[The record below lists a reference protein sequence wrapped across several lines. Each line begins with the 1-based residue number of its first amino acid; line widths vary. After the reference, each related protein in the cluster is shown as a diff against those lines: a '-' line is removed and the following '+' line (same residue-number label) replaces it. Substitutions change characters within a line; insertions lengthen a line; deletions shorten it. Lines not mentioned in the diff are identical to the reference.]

1 MSASNCFVHGNIR
14 VQCQCLEQKTYW
26 LHNYLTYLLVN
37 DAKGRSTY
45 GIAHLLA
52 PPCFGVG
59 RFSYSMVFRSFG
71 NGISIPLVYAWPP
84 HIHHER
90 DTNYSLSYLS
100 VLSSYFRSLKPKACQ
115 TRDQEPTCW
124 VGPSSGGGEIILQQ
138 RKCEPRLHT
147 RLNCVVEDCLGM
159 SVILRHFFIFIFIL
173 TI

>member
-1 MSASNCFVHGNIR
+1 MTPKVDLRTA
-14 VQCQCLEQKTYW
+14 
-26 LHNYLTYLLVN
+26 LHICWPPPALVL
-37 DAKGRSTY
+37 DDF
-45 GIAHLLA
+45 
-52 PPCFGVG
+52 P
-59 RFSYSMVFRSFG
+59 YSMVFRSFG

-173 TI
+173 TIWLFLVCVSANVGSRSNERWSSAIERL